1 MGSCCTYVGGNIGGY
16 HGRLLKAGD
25 VIKCGRATRLQ
36 GVRAMPSDTIPS
48 YPSEIVLRAIPG
60 PQDDFFR
67 EGLDVIFQSDF
78 MVSTKADR
86 MGYRLQGPKIGI
98 REGMPKS
105 IISEPTMP
113 GGVQIPPDEQPI
125 ILMVEQT
132 VGGYTKIV
140 TVISVDLSRVAQ
152 ATPGDTIRFERV
164 SLETAHSLYN
174 NQQKQMQDLADRLQ
188 NR

>member
-1 MGSCCTYVGGNIGGY
+1 
-16 HGRLLKAGD
+16 
-25 VIKCGRATRLQ
+25 
-36 GVRAMPSDTIPS
+36 MPADLIPS
-48 YPSEIVLRAIPG
+48 YPAEIVIRAIPG

-67 EGLDVIFQSDF
+67 EGLDTIFGSDY

-125 ILMVEQT
+125 ILIQ
-132 VGGYTKIV
+132 
-140 TVISVDLSRVAQ
+140 
-152 ATPGDTIRFERV
+152 
-164 SLETAHSLYN
+164 
-174 NQQKQMQDLADRLQ
+174 RL
-188 NR
+188 